1 MPIVFIFGYYITSF
15 FLSGSRN
22 INRMASI
29 SLSPILN
36 IINETL
42 SGISTIR
49 AFEEENF
56 YREKYFE
63 KINNSLNIN
72 NISKGAIFGFKSN
85 LNYYL
90 FYI

>member
-1 MPIVFIFGYYITSF
+1 MWNFGDILISSLSVITSFVLCGIYDRYSLCYMPIVFVFGYYITSF
-15 FLSGSRN
+15 FLSGSRPLT
-22 INRMASI
+22 RMASI

-56 YREKYFE
+56 YR
-63 KINNSLNIN
+63 KI
-72 NISKGAIFGFKSN
+72 F
-85 LNYYL
+85 
-90 FYI
+90 